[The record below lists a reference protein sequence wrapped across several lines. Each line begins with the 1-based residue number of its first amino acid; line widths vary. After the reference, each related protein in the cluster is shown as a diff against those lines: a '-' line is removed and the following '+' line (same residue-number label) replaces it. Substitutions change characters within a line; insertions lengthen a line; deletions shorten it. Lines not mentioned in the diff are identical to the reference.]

1 MRFYAIKVLLLAASI
16 IICFSSMGVA
26 AEPITIFGVNF
37 DHSLD
42 EAREILEDRFDCEFT
57 NDAADNPTVYE
68 CIKNNYALV
77 RLISAGN
84 NFSYVHFDCVAWDG
98 CVFNLQYGAEL
109 DKIIYNFFVKK
120 YNIPIENQYL
130 DQYPMGFKGLLGESV
145 KLEILQISMRRNQ
158 FRAAERLNDLNKLMK
173 VFD

>member
-1 MRFYAIKVLLLAASI
+1 MSFYAIKVLLLAASI

-37 DHSLD
+37 DNSLD

-57 NDAADNPTVYE
+57 AADNSFTYK
-68 CIKNNYALV
+68 CIKNNHELV
-77 RLISAGN
+77 RLTSRGN
-84 NFSYVHFDCVAWDG
+84 NFSYIRFDCEAWDG
-98 CVFNLQYGAEL
+98 CVFNRQYNVDL
-109 DKIIYNFFVKK
+109 DKIIYNFLVKK

-130 DQYPMGFKGLLGESV
+130 DRSGFHGLLGESV
-145 KLEILQISMRRNQ
+145 EFKILQISMSRNQ
-158 FRAAERLNDLNKLMK
+158 FRAAERLEDLNKLMK

>member
-1 MRFYAIKVLLLAASI
+1 MSFYAIKVLLLAASI

-42 EAREILEDRFDCEFT
+42 EAREILEDRFNCEFT
-57 NDAADNPTVYE
+57 NDTADNPTVYE
-68 CIKNNYALV
+68 CIKNNDELV
-77 RLISAGN
+77 RLISEGN
-84 NFSYVHFDCVAWDG
+84 NFSYIHFNCEAWDG
-98 CVFNLQYGAEL
+98 CVFNIQHGPEL

-130 DQYPMGFKGLLGESV
+130 DQYPMGFNGLLGERV
-145 KLEILQISMRRNQ
+145 NFRVLQISMRRNQ